1 MSYLMKRRKLYR
13 RFALGYLGIL
23 GMILVPLLFSII
35 QGAGWKSVLAGVP
48 GYLTFFFAVSWQF
61 VKELRALKRE
71 KREAE
76 NSARNGEQ

>member
-13 RFALGYLGIL
+13 RFAFGYLGIL

-35 QGAGWKSVLAGVP
+35 QGAGWKPVLTGVP

-61 VKELRALKRE
+61 VKELRALRRE
-71 KREAE
+71 EQEAE
-76 NSARNGEQ
+76 NSKKKDE